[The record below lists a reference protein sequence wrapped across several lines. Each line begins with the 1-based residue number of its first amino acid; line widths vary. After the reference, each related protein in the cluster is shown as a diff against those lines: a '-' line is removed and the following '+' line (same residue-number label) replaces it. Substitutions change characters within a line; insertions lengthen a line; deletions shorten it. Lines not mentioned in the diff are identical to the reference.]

1 MQQYSLLSMRSVNPS
16 DLTARARIRQA
27 ALRLFAQH
35 GSHATST
42 RAIAAEAGVSVG
54 LVIHHFGSKEGLR
67 TAVEDEVLQ
76 IFDAALDDLEQQD
89 ATNLLSALAVL
100 SVRLFAED
108 PTLRGYLRH
117 ALLDESETGAALF
130 ARLVAGARRE
140 LERLSS
146 VGGLRDDPYQMLF
159 LILGPLLLE
168 QVMQPALD
176 DAVFDPEVVVR
187 RSSANQRL
195 LMHGI
200 LASSE
205 RPPLL
210 DGGTE

>member
-1 MQQYSLLSMRSVNPS
+1 MRSVNPS

-140 LERLSS
+140 LQRLSS
-146 VGGLRDDPYQMLF
+146 VGGLRDDADLLWAPYQMLF

-176 DAVFDPEVVVR
+176 GAVFDPEVVVR

-200 LASSE
+200 LACSE
-205 RPPLL
+205 RPPLH
-210 DGGTE
+210 DGGIE